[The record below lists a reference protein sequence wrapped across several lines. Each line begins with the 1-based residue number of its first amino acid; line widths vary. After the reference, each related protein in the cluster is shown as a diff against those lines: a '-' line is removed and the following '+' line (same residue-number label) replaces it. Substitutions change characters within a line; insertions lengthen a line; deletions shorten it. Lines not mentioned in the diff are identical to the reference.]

1 MLPRRPHLPARA
13 GNNEHYNR
21 SVKSWDVIVL
31 GCGVIGASLARELHK
46 SGARVLVIERGEP
59 GREATHAAAGMLA
72 PTGGDLP
79 DSLQQLALASA
90 AMYPEFVR
98 ELEDEAAAHT
108 AKIDFRTQGTILLE
122 EAHDLEDAQ
131 KLRREELRKLEPELS
146 QDISEAFLLQESSV
160 DPRGLM
166 NALLES
172 LKHRRIDLAHGS
184 AASRVSRVHDGTFQV
199 QTDKTT
205 YSGGRVVNCCGAWA
219 SEIEGPAHI
228 PAKPRKG
235 QMLAVLPP
243 KSPLV
248 QHVIRSEEVYI
259 VPRSDG
265 RILIGATVEDV
276 GFDKRVEPETIKDLQ
291 KRAEQLVPALANAKI
306 HENWAGLRP
315 GTPDDL
321 PVLGE
326 SGTKGYFFATGHFRN
341 GILLAPITALV
352 MSRTIRGEA
361 PGFALERFSPARFA

>member
-1 MLPRRPHLPARA
+1 
-13 GNNEHYNR
+13 
-21 SVKSWDVIVL
+21 VKSWDVIVL
-31 GCGVIGASLARELHK
+31 GCGVIGASLAREVHK
-46 SGARVLVIERGEP
+46 SAARVLVIERGEP
-59 GREATHAAAGMLA
+59 GRESTHAAAGMLA

-79 DSLQQLALASA
+79 ESLQQLALASA

-98 ELEDEAAAHT
+98 ELEDESGAHT
-108 AKIDFRTQGTILLE
+108 PKIDLRSQGTILLE

-146 QDISEAFLLQESSV
+146 QDINEAFLLEESSV

-166 NALLES
+166 NALLQS
-172 LKHRRIDLAHGS
+172 LKHRRVDLAHGS
-184 AASRVSRVHDGTFQV
+184 AASRISRLQDGTFQV
-199 QTDKTT
+199 QTEKTT
-205 YSGGRVVNCCGAWA
+205 YSGGCVVNCCGAWA
-219 SEIEGPAHI
+219 GEIDAPTTI
-228 PAKPRKG
+228 SAKPRKG

-276 GFDKRVEPETIKDLQ
+276 GFDKRVEPDMIKDLQ
-291 KRAEQLVPALANAKI
+291 KRAERLVPTLANAKI
-306 HENWAGLRP
+306 HESWAGLRP

-326 SGTKGYFFATGHFRN
+326 SATKGYFFATGHFRN

-352 MSRTIRGEA
+352 ISRLVGGEA
-361 PGFALERFSPARFA
+361 PGIALEPFSPARFART